1 MIVLKVNANLDTTC
15 MHSWLHHTLLDVM
28 ETASVCA
35 NTALQHTALQHTAG
49 PYVADKQ
56 PGSLKLPF
64 LR

>member
-15 MHSWLHHTLLDVM
+15 MHSWQQHTLLDVM

-35 NTALQHTALQHTAG
+35 NTALQHTAG